1 MILRGVD
8 LLHYNYHT
16 SFRFSIFWLPQ
27 ENNNTN
33 KKKKTKPETNGI
45 AFSQISHTSTEFCS
59 LEAGYA
65 FVLIK
70 QVIAS
75 IQNAG
80 NKMPSYLQ

>member
-33 KKKKTKPETNGI
+33 KKKTTKLK
-45 AFSQISHTSTEFCS
+45 QTELLSVKWPHFQFCS
-59 LEAGYA
+59 LEARYA

-70 QVIAS
+70 QVIAP

>member
-33 KKKKTKPETNGI
+33 KKKTTKLKQTELLSQSNG
-45 AFSQISHTSTEFCS
+45 HTSTEFCS

-80 NKMPSYLQ
+80 NKMPSNLQ